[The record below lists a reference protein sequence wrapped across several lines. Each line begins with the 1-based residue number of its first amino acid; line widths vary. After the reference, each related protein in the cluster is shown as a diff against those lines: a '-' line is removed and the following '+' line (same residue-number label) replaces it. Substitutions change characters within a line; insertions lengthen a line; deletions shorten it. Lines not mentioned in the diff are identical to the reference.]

1 MAKPPKKKYVSK
13 TQGTRLDDGTYV
25 TPIAEV
31 KGYKTSANA
40 VREGTGNFAK
50 SLFSGTNLATEI
62 MGAPLAVA
70 LETLSGRNDYKSAL
84 PNLDRSNKMFGLA
97 YDKNNL
103 PQNEQLSPSTAL
115 GITNPFISVPIDLAA
130 DLVTGKLATSSK
142 SIGKNLVRNK
152 MPKQLQFANQ
162 ANLLNLFKLNKPK
175 QTFKSEIDWAKW
187 NSDTPKY
194 PELINE
200 YNTIEESTKKAGT
213 WMKNPDGSPFQGTPE
228 QFIQQ
233 QSSWF
238 KKAFPNPVK
247 NELEN
252 NLINYHGTGSNFNVF
267 KSNVNSIRG
276 TARGSGIYSTP
287 EKEVALEYAKSR
299 NKENPIVMRLYQNS
313 NNPQTKI
320 DDITKLS
327 ESNFKEFLKKN
338 PKGSADFKEKF
349 NEFLKK
355 DEELKNN
362 IKDEDFMLQYPF
374 DYLKVG
380 KEQIVPFSNYPK
392 SAVGNVGFF
401 DMTNPNIYKGLIPGA
416 VATGIGT
423 QMLQNNKDIKALGG
437 PIKPIRKKTWN
448 DLNKKG
454 LTLTTL
460 SPNEEATFQN
470 WKKSLPSNL
479 QDESEHYD
487 LRGAWKTGIQPELFY
502 RDEEGK
508 FQSAHPI
515 DVNEPGSIYQP
526 HLFSRDPNTGRY
538 LKGPNHPTQ
547 EYAIESDIRSGYT
560 PYIDIKTGD
569 WYSKKMF
576 NGGKI
581 TNNMKKKKNNL
592 PKYNPGGT
600 VFPQMNNQN
609 LMNMNVV
616 GGGVS
621 NISNSGGGGFGQQLL
636 GKVGGEIFKNIPGAS
651 NIASDPLGSL
661 VGLTTNSVIDMVKA
675 IEEKERER
683 RPMLKNINSV
693 MAMGGK
699 VDDMFNYLYEDILTN
714 NLNSYASGGTIK
726 IKPSKKGT
734 FTKAAKSR
742 GMGVQEFASKVLAN
756 KDNYSSAMV
765 KKANFARNASKWK
778 HDMGGYVDPQNV
790 PVEVEGE
797 EMYEMPNGQV
807 GEFSGP
813 KHENGGIPI
822 ELPEGTK
829 IYSDR
834 LTING
839 KTMAE
844 RKDKRE
850 KNISKLERL
859 LSKNPQDKF
868 IKSALQREKETFQ
881 QEEQQDMMVQEQ
893 MNNAQQQTE
902 QAMMQ
907 MMMPQTTMGYGGMLM
922 ANGGYIDPTDPPTN
936 SPTTIKLD
944 PNQAYRVPQLDT
956 EGELTFRNVSYNEKG
971 EPVITDK
978 RIPKYAEY
986 MSPSSHY
993 ANQYAEYIN
1002 QGLYNLKDEER
1013 YQRIMQDLTTR
1024 YPSQGRD
1031 VLFKVA
1037 DFYNKQGQFS
1047 NKKGEFV
1054 EGSPVE
1060 SFGVL
1065 NTLYGADA
1073 GKYYEQQ
1080 VANMRKQVE
1089 GNLFGKPLKWA
1100 PGSINPDNMMIKNE
1114 TEELANGGMIKRA
1127 DGSYSKRGLWDNIR
1141 ANRGSGKKPTKQM
1154 LAQEK
1159 KIRAEEKAMGGYIY
1173 GNGGKLP
1180 TEILKAR
1187 LESHMSSEEANDY
1200 LDEYGKGGYVVRKSN
1215 DRKGKTHVVIG
1226 PDGTKKYFGDPKMGE
1241 KGKSKHGKE
1250 AFYARHKHNL
1260 KNNPYFRAYARAT
1273 WGMGGTIPTY
1283 GNGTPPYGIMTD
1295 ENYLQRSDEALLK
1308 NNFDITNPDN
1318 SLMKNIGYPFELNV
1332 GQSSLPYNQPLI
1344 NFDLSKLSSTPYNS
1358 PLLENIPVVDYGVLN
1373 DVMNYDFSKSKKEES
1388 GKEKPDEPLLQNNN
1402 FTFSDET
1409 YTGLP
1414 KMNILG
1420 NKPESKEKPGKENKK
1435 NKFMEAL
1442 QKAFLEVTGNKEGFT
1457 EGDLKGMQGT
1467 EMGKTLPS
1475 LMTLL
1480 NRLETPKNI
1489 NFFRNFGQD
1498 ALRAAQEAQG
1508 LASTNKYQQLRD
1520 LKLQENAARQ
1530 RGRGSARGVNT
1541 LRALDLASDMLGQQ
1555 GMEQVYNNY
1564 AQQMMSLLGQKS
1576 QLENVQDQMVM
1587 QGEQNRDLADRQ
1599 DIDAF
1604 YTNLAENM
1612 ATASEFTQKQGRDLN
1627 VKQYNDDVLT
1637 LSNSL
1642 SKYGVVPVRKNGN
1655 FVFEYNGKQLPLNES
1670 MNLLEEI
1677 KKLEEE
1683 RQKEKQK
1690 GKTKVAET
1698 NEDSEEP
1705 G

>member
-1 MAKPPKKKYVSK
+1 MAKPPKRK
-13 TQGTRLDDGTYV
+13 
-25 TPIAEV
+25 
-31 KGYKTSANA
+31 
-40 VREGTGNFAK
+40 
-50 SLFSGTNLATEI
+50 
-62 MGAPLAVA
+62 
-70 LETLSGRNDYKSAL
+70 
-84 PNLDRSNKMFGLA
+84 NKIKNGLTV
-97 YDKNNL
+97 
-103 PQNEQLSPSTAL
+103 LSP
-115 GITNPFISVPIDLAA
+115 D
-130 DLVTGKLATSSK
+130 
-142 SIGKNLVRNK
+142 
-152 MPKQLQFANQ
+152 Q
-162 ANLLNLFKLNKPK
+162 
-175 QTFKSEIDWAKW
+175 
-187 NSDTPKY
+187 
-194 PELINE
+194 E
-200 YNTIEESTKKAGT
+200 YVY
-213 WMKNPDGSPFQGTPE
+213 
-228 QFIQQ
+228 QQ
-233 QSSWF
+233 
-238 KKAFPNPVK
+238 
-247 NELEN
+247 
-252 NLINYHGTGSNFNVF
+252 
-267 KSNVNSIRG
+267 
-276 TARGSGIYSTP
+276 
-287 EKEVALEYAKSR
+287 
-299 NKENPIVMRLYQNS
+299 
-313 NNPQTKI
+313 
-320 DDITKLS
+320 
-327 ESNFKEFLKKN
+327 
-338 PKGSADFKEKF
+338 
-349 NEFLKK
+349 
-355 DEELKNN
+355 
-362 IKDEDFMLQYPF
+362 
-374 DYLKVG
+374 
-380 KEQIVPFSNYPK
+380 
-392 SAVGNVGFF
+392 
-401 DMTNPNIYKGLIPGA
+401 
-416 VATGIGT
+416 
-423 QMLQNNKDIKALGG
+423 
-437 PIKPIRKKTWN
+437 
-448 DLNKKG
+448 
-454 LTLTTL
+454 
-460 SPNEEATFQN
+460 
-470 WKKSLPSNL
+470 WKKSLTPNL
-479 QDESEHYD
+479 QNESKDYD
-487 LRGAWKTGIQPELFY
+487 LRGAWLTGEQPELFY
-502 RDEEGK
+502 RDEKDK

-515 DVNEPGSIYQP
+515 NVNQKGSIYEP
-526 HLFSRDPNTGRY
+526 HLFSNDPVTGRY
-538 LKGPNHPTQ
+538 LKSPNHPSYI
-547 EYAIESDIRSGYT
+547 EAIEGDIKAGYT
-560 PYIDIKTGD
+560 PIMDVKTGLM
-569 WYSKKMF
+569 YAKKF
-576 NGGKI
+576 KNGGKI

-592 PKYNPGGT
+592 PKYFPGGT
-600 VFPQMNNQN
+600 VFPQVANQN
-609 LMNMNVV
+609 LIDMNVV
-616 GGGVS
+616 GKGVS
-621 NISNSGGGGFGQQLL
+621 NITNSGGGGFGQQLL

-683 RPMLKNINSV
+683 RPVLKNINSV

-756 KDNYSSAMV
+756 KDNYSPAMV

-778 HDMGGYVDPQNV
+778 HAFGGMITPDMYMQQLMYGSYATGGEINEPCPKGFIRVGNDCVPDPNLYNKVDNTYSDQNRQADMYMNEMKRRFNTQVPKEKYTNALTIQQGRSNTMNPADTVPIRQNKYTYFPDQEAFGKVPYIMNFPPVKGVIPTNQYIKDYSPYKTPYANGGLVPQNI

-922 ANGGYIDPTDPPTN
+922 ANGGYTDPPTN

-944 PNQAYRVPQLDT
+944 PSKAYRVPQLDT

-971 EPVITDK
+971 EPIITDK
-978 RIPKYAEY
+978 KIPRYAEY

-993 ANQYAEYIN
+993 ANQYGEYIN
-1002 QGLYNLKDEER
+1002 QGLYNLKEDER
-1013 YQRIMQDLTTR
+1013 YQKIMQDLKTR
-1024 YPSQGRD
+1024 YPDQPKD
-1031 VLFKVA
+1031 TLFKVA
-1037 DFYNKQGQFS
+1037 DFYNNYGQFS

-1065 NTLYGADA
+1065 NTLYGIDA

-1080 VANMRKQVE
+1080 VANMRKEVE
-1089 GNLFGKPLKWA
+1089 NKLFGTPLKWA

-1187 LESHMSSEEANDY
+1187 LESHMSSEEVNDY

-1283 GNGTPPYGIMTD
+1283 KNGTPPYGLPTSKGVD
-1295 ENYLQRSDEALLK
+1295 YNLLGELQNFITPDLSPETMSEELYNEAKNTLPIKELMDNLIYSEAL
-1308 NNFDITNPDN
+1308 N
-1318 SLMKNIGYPFELNV
+1318 
-1332 GQSSLPYNQPLI
+1332 SSLPVKELMDEILYNEAVNSSLPTVEKMSNELYNEATANKLPYLNQLAQNNPGQLI
-1344 NFDLSKLSSTPYNS
+1344 F
-1358 PLLENIPVVDYGVLN
+1358 ENPN
-1373 DVMNYDFSKSKKEES
+1373 D
-1388 GKEKPDEPLLQNNN
+1388 PLLQSNSYNENFIGPDRDVYPNPNYNN
-1402 FTFSDET
+1402 FNFNNET

-1414 KMNILG
+1414 PMNLVG
-1420 NKPESKEKPGKENKK
+1420 NSSATNVSTKKETKK

-1442 QKAFLEVTGNKEGFT
+1442 QKAFAEATGNKEGFT

-1489 NFFRNFGQD
+1489 NFFREFGQD

>member
-1 MAKPPKKKYVSK
+1 MAKPPKKKYK
-13 TQGTRLDDGTYV
+13 
-25 TPIAEV
+25 I
-31 KGYKTSANA
+31 
-40 VREGTGNFAK
+40 
-50 SLFSGTNLATEI
+50 
-62 MGAPLAVA
+62 
-70 LETLSGRNDYKSAL
+70 
-84 PNLDRSNKMFGLA
+84 
-97 YDKNNL
+97 KN
-103 PQNEQLSPSTAL
+103 
-115 GITNPFISVPIDLAA
+115 
-130 DLVTGKLATSSK
+130 
-142 SIGKNLVRNK
+142 
-152 MPKQLQFANQ
+152 
-162 ANLLNLFKLNKPK
+162 
-175 QTFKSEIDWAKW
+175 
-187 NSDTPKY
+187 
-194 PELINE
+194 
-200 YNTIEESTKKAGT
+200 
-213 WMKNPDGSPFQGTPE
+213 
-228 QFIQQ
+228 
-233 QSSWF
+233 
-238 KKAFPNPVK
+238 
-247 NELEN
+247 
-252 NLINYHGTGSNFNVF
+252 
-267 KSNVNSIRG
+267 
-276 TARGSGIYSTP
+276 
-287 EKEVALEYAKSR
+287 
-299 NKENPIVMRLYQNS
+299 
-313 NNPQTKI
+313 
-320 DDITKLS
+320 
-327 ESNFKEFLKKN
+327 
-338 PKGSADFKEKF
+338 
-349 NEFLKK
+349 
-355 DEELKNN
+355 
-362 IKDEDFMLQYPF
+362 
-374 DYLKVG
+374 
-380 KEQIVPFSNYPK
+380 
-392 SAVGNVGFF
+392 
-401 DMTNPNIYKGLIPGA
+401 
-416 VATGIGT
+416 
-423 QMLQNNKDIKALGG
+423 
-437 PIKPIRKKTWN
+437 
-448 DLNKKG
+448 G
-454 LTLTTL
+454 LTVLP
-460 SPNEEATFQN
+460 SNEEFVFQQ

-479 QDESEHYD
+479 QNDTPDYD
-487 LRGAWKTGIQPELFY
+487 LKGAWLTGEQPELFY
-502 RDEEGK
+502 RDEKDK

-515 DVNEPGSIYQP
+515 NVNQKGSIYEP
-526 HLFSRDPNTGRY
+526 HLFSNDPVTGRY
-538 LKGPNHPTQ
+538 LKSPNHPSYI
-547 EYAIESDIRSGYT
+547 EAIEGDIKAGYT
-560 PYIDIKTGD
+560 PIMDVKTGLM
-569 WYSKKMF
+569 YAKKF
-576 NGGKI
+576 KNGGKI

-592 PKYNPGGT
+592 PKYFPGGT
-600 VFPQMNNQN
+600 VFPQMANQN
-609 LMNMNVV
+609 LIDMNVV
-616 GGGVS
+616 GKGVS
-621 NISNSGGGGFGQQLL
+621 NITNTGGGGFGQQLL
-636 GKVGGEIFKNIPGAS
+636 GKVGGEIAKNIPGVG

-661 VGLTTNSVIDMVKA
+661 VGLSVNSVVDMVKA

-683 RPMLKNINSV
+683 RPVLKNINSV

-778 HDMGGYVDPQNV
+778 HDMGGYVEPQNV

-922 ANGGYIDPTDPPTN
+922 ANGGYTDPPTN

-944 PNQAYRVPQLDT
+944 PSKAYRVPQLDT

-971 EPVITDK
+971 EPIITDK
-978 RIPKYAEY
+978 KIPRYAEY

-993 ANQYAEYIN
+993 ANQYGEYIN
-1002 QGLYNLKDEER
+1002 QGLYNLKENER
-1013 YQRIMQDLTTR
+1013 YQKIMQDLKTR
-1024 YPSQGRD
+1024 YPDQPKD
-1031 VLFKVA
+1031 TLFKVA
-1037 DFYNKQGQFS
+1037 DFYNNYGQFS

-1065 NTLYGADA
+1065 NTLYGIDA

-1080 VANMRKQVE
+1080 VANMRKEVE
-1089 GNLFGKPLKWA
+1089 NKLFGTPLKWA

-1187 LESHMSSEEANDY
+1187 LESHMSSEEVNDY

-1283 GNGTPPYGIMTD
+1283 ENGTPPYGLPTSKGVD
-1295 ENYLQRSDEALLK
+1295 YNLLGELQNFITPDLLPETMSEELYNEAKNTLPIRELMDNLIYSEAL
-1308 NNFDITNPDN
+1308 N
-1318 SLMKNIGYPFELNV
+1318 
-1332 GQSSLPYNQPLI
+1332 SSLPVKELMDEILYNEAVNSSLPTVEKMSNELYNEATANKLPYLNQLAKDNPGQLIFENPNDPVIKSNQP
-1344 NFDLSKLSSTPYNS
+1344 STPYNS
-1358 PLLENIPVVDYGVLN
+1358 PLLENIPNVDYGILN
-1373 DVMNYDFSKSKKEES
+1373 NIMNYDFSKSKKEKS
-1388 GKEKPDEPLLQNNN
+1388 DKKNPDEPLLQNNN

-1420 NKPESKEKPGKENKK
+1420 NKPESKEKPGKETKK

-1442 QKAFLEVTGNKEGFT
+1442 QKAFAEATGNKEGFT

-1489 NFFRNFGQD
+1489 NFFREFGQD

-1627 VKQYNDDVLT
+1627 VKQYNDDILSLAKSYSRYGIEVVRNPQTNVLE
-1637 LSNSL
+1637 LIYKDKVI
-1642 SKYGVVPVRKNGN
+1642 SK
-1655 FVFEYNGKQLPLNES
+1655 
-1670 MNLLEEI
+1670 EEAEKI
-1677 KKLEEE
+1677 
-1683 RQKEKQK
+1683 KEK
-1690 GKTKVAET
+1690 
-1698 NEDSEEP
+1698 EEKNK
-1705 G
+1705 

>member
-1 MAKPPKKKYVSK
+1 MAYGGMIDPSMYM
-13 TQGTRLDDGTYV
+13 QQMMYGTY
-25 TPIAEV
+25 A
-31 KGYKTSANA
+31 
-40 VREGTGNFAK
+40 
-50 SLFSGTNLATEI
+50 
-62 MGAPLAVA
+62 
-70 LETLSGRNDYKSAL
+70 
-84 PNLDRSNKMFGLA
+84 
-97 YDKNNL
+97 
-103 PQNEQLSPSTAL
+103 
-115 GITNPFISVPIDLAA
+115 
-130 DLVTGKLATSSK
+130 
-142 SIGKNLVRNK
+142 
-152 MPKQLQFANQ
+152 
-162 ANLLNLFKLNKPK
+162 
-175 QTFKSEIDWAKW
+175 
-187 NSDTPKY
+187 
-194 PELINE
+194 
-200 YNTIEESTKKAGT
+200 
-213 WMKNPDGSPFQGTPE
+213 QG
-228 QFIQQ
+228 
-233 QSSWF
+233 
-238 KKAFPNPVK
+238 
-247 NELEN
+247 
-252 NLINYHGTGSNFNVF
+252 
-267 KSNVNSIRG
+267 
-276 TARGSGIYSTP
+276 
-287 EKEVALEYAKSR
+287 
-299 NKENPIVMRLYQNS
+299 
-313 NNPQTKI
+313 
-320 DDITKLS
+320 
-327 ESNFKEFLKKN
+327 
-338 PKGSADFKEKF
+338 
-349 NEFLKK
+349 
-355 DEELKNN
+355 
-362 IKDEDFMLQYPF
+362 
-374 DYLKVG
+374 
-380 KEQIVPFSNYPK
+380 
-392 SAVGNVGFF
+392 
-401 DMTNPNIYKGLIPGA
+401 
-416 VATGIGT
+416 
-423 QMLQNNKDIKALGG
+423 
-437 PIKPIRKKTWN
+437 
-448 DLNKKG
+448 
-454 LTLTTL
+454 
-460 SPNEEATFQN
+460 
-470 WKKSLPSNL
+470 
-479 QDESEHYD
+479 
-487 LRGAWKTGIQPELFY
+487 
-502 RDEEGK
+502 
-508 FQSAHPI
+508 
-515 DVNEPGSIYQP
+515 
-526 HLFSRDPNTGRY
+526 
-538 LKGPNHPTQ
+538 
-547 EYAIESDIRSGYT
+547 
-560 PYIDIKTGD
+560 
-569 WYSKKMF
+569 
-576 NGGKI
+576 
-581 TNNMKKKKNNL
+581 
-592 PKYNPGGT
+592 
-600 VFPQMNNQN
+600 
-609 LMNMNVV
+609 
-616 GGGVS
+616 
-621 NISNSGGGGFGQQLL
+621 GQ
-636 GKVGGEIFKNIPGAS
+636 V
-651 NIASDPLGSL
+651 
-661 VGLTTNSVIDMVKA
+661 
-675 IEEKERER
+675 
-683 RPMLKNINSV
+683 
-693 MAMGGK
+693 
-699 VDDMFNYLYEDILTN
+699 
-714 NLNSYASGGTIK
+714 
-726 IKPSKKGT
+726 
-734 FTKAAKSR
+734 
-742 GMGVQEFASKVLAN
+742 
-756 KDNYSSAMV
+756 
-765 KKANFARNASKWK
+765 
-778 HDMGGYVDPQNV
+778 PQNV

-956 EGELTFRNVSYNEKG
+956 KGELTFRNVSYNEKG

-978 RIPKYAEY
+978 KIPRYAEY

-993 ANQYAEYIN
+993 ANQYGEYIN

-1013 YQRIMQDLTTR
+1013 YQRIMQNLQTK
-1024 YPSQGRD
+1024 YPNQPKD
-1031 VLFKVA
+1031 TLFKVA
-1037 DFYNKQGQFS
+1037 DFYNNYGQFS
-1047 NKKGEFV
+1047 NKKGVFV

-1065 NTLYGADA
+1065 NTLYGIDA

-1089 GNLFGKPLKWA
+1089 NSLFEKPLKWA

-1173 GNGGKLP
+1173 GNG
-1180 TEILKAR
+1180 
-1187 LESHMSSEEANDY
+1187 
-1200 LDEYGKGGYVVRKSN
+1200 
-1215 DRKGKTHVVIG
+1215 
-1226 PDGTKKYFGDPKMGE
+1226 
-1241 KGKSKHGKE
+1241 
-1250 AFYARHKHNL
+1250 
-1260 KNNPYFRAYARAT
+1260 
-1273 WGMGGTIPTY
+1273 
-1283 GNGTPPYGIMTD
+1283 TPPYGLPTSKGVD
-1295 ENYLQRSDEALLK
+1295 YNLLNELQNFITPDLLPEVMSEELYNEAKNTLPIKELMDNLTYSEAL
-1308 NNFDITNPDN
+1308 N
-1318 SLMKNIGYPFELNV
+1318 
-1332 GQSSLPYNQPLI
+1332 SSLPVKELMDEMLYSEAINSSLPTVEKMSNELYNEATANKLPYLNQLAQNNPGQLI
-1344 NFDLSKLSSTPYNS
+1344 F
-1358 PLLENIPVVDYGVLN
+1358 ENPN
-1373 DVMNYDFSKSKKEES
+1373 D
-1388 GKEKPDEPLLQNNN
+1388 PLLQSNSYNENFIGPDRDVYPNPNYNN

-1414 KMNILG
+1414 PMNLVG
-1420 NKPESKEKPGKENKK
+1420 NSSATNVSTKKEESGKKTKK

-1442 QKAFLEVTGNKEGFT
+1442 QKAFLEATGNKEGFT

-1489 NFFRNFGQD
+1489 NFFREFGQD

-1627 VKQYNDDVLT
+1627 VKQYNNDVLT
-1637 LSNSL
+1637 LSSSL

-1677 KKLEEE
+1677 KKLEEK
-1683 RQKEKQK
+1683 QKEKQK

-1705 G
+1705 SN

>member
-31 KGYKTSANA
+31 KGYKTPANA
-40 VREGTGNFAK
+40 VREGRGKFAK
-50 SLFSGTNLATEI
+50 GLYSGANLATEV
-62 MGAPLAVA
+62 MGTPLALA
-70 LETLSGRNDYKSAL
+70 LETLSGRGDYKSAL
-84 PNLDRSNKMFGLA
+84 PNVDRSNKMFGLP

-103 PQNEQLSPSTAL
+103 LQNEQLSPSTAL
-115 GITNPFISVPIDLAA
+115 GIDNPYMSVPIDLAT
-130 DLVTGKLATSSK
+130 DLLTGKLATSGK
-142 SIGKNLVRNK
+142 SIGKNLIKNK
-152 MPKQLQFANQ
+152 IPKQLQSVNQAGFAN
-162 ANLLNLFKLNKPK
+162 LFGLGKPK
-175 QTFKSEIDWAKW
+175 QSFKSEIDWGKW
-187 NSDTPKY
+187 NPETPNY

-213 WMKNPDGSPFQGTPE
+213 WMKNPNGSEFKGTPE

-233 QSSWF
+233 QSSHF
-238 KKAFPNPVK
+238 KKAFPEGFDQTTRGTSHFFNTQKLDEPLFTSDIRSAVHYTATENPGFWNVNK
-247 NELEN
+247 HKINQPTKTEYPLKSQSKEELELIKEAGKTGDYSKVIQHYN
-252 NLINYHGTGSNFNVF
+252 NKALNSNE
-267 KSNVNSIRG
+267 G
-276 TARGSGIYSTP
+276 G
-287 EKEVALEYAKSR
+287 
-299 NKENPIVMRLYQNS
+299 LYQLYSPKSKNS
-313 NNPQTKI
+313 FTI
-320 DDITKLS
+320 DAK
-327 ESNFKEFLKKN
+327 
-338 PKGSADFKEKF
+338 
-349 NEFLKK
+349 
-355 DEELKNN
+355 
-362 IKDEDFMLQYPF
+362 
-374 DYLKVG
+374 G
-380 KEQIVPFSNYPK
+380 KEWTNIPYEGREMPTDFVAEDLFNKNLDYINIENVRDPALGNLKIINPNRINTK
-392 SAVGNVGFF
+392 SAIGNVGFF
-401 DMTNPNIYKGLIPGA
+401 DMTNPNIYKGLAPGA
-416 VATGIGT
+416 IATGAALS
-423 QMLQNNKDIKALGG
+423 QLPQEEKALGG

-502 RDEEGK
+502 YDEEGK

-581 TNNMKKKKNNL
+581 TNMKKKKNNL
-592 PKYNPGGT
+592 PKYDNGT
-600 VFPQMNNQN
+600 GAIGATAVK
-609 LMNMNVV
+609 
-616 GGGVS
+616 

-683 RPMLKNINSV
+683 RPILKNINSV

-1037 DFYNKQGQFS
+1037 DFYNNYGQFS

-1100 PGSINPDNMMIKNE
+1100 PGSINPDNMVIKNE

-1283 GNGTPPYGIMTD
+1283 ENGTPPYGVTMTD

-1318 SLMKNIGYPFELNV
+1318 SLMKNIGYPFQLNV
-1332 GQSSLPYNQPLI
+1332 EQSSLPYNQPLI
-1344 NFDLSKLSSTPYNS
+1344 NFDLSTLP
-1358 PLLENIPVVDYGVLN
+1358 
-1373 DVMNYDFSKSKKEES
+1373 SKSKKEES
-1388 GKEKPDEPLLQNNN
+1388 N
-1402 FTFSDET
+1402 
-1409 YTGLP
+1409 
-1414 KMNILG
+1414 
-1420 NKPESKEKPGKENKK
+1420 KEKPGKKPTEK
-1435 NKFMEAL
+1435 NKLMEAL
-1442 QKAFLEVTGNKEGFT
+1442 QKAFFEATGNKEGFT

-1627 VKQYNDDVLT
+1627 VAQYNKDILSLAKSYSRYGIEVVRNPKTNVLE
-1637 LSNSL
+1637 LVYNDKVI
-1642 SKYGVVPVRKNGN
+1642 SK
-1655 FVFEYNGKQLPLNES
+1655 
-1670 MNLLEEI
+1670 EEAEKI
-1677 KKLEEE
+1677 KKEAD
-1683 RQKEKQK
+1683 KK
-1690 GKTKVAET
+1690 
-1698 NEDSEEP
+1698 
-1705 G
+1705 

>member
-1 MAKPPKKKYVSK
+1 MAKPPKRK
-13 TQGTRLDDGTYV
+13 
-25 TPIAEV
+25 
-31 KGYKTSANA
+31 
-40 VREGTGNFAK
+40 
-50 SLFSGTNLATEI
+50 
-62 MGAPLAVA
+62 
-70 LETLSGRNDYKSAL
+70 
-84 PNLDRSNKMFGLA
+84 NKIKNGLTV
-97 YDKNNL
+97 
-103 PQNEQLSPSTAL
+103 LSP
-115 GITNPFISVPIDLAA
+115 D
-130 DLVTGKLATSSK
+130 
-142 SIGKNLVRNK
+142 
-152 MPKQLQFANQ
+152 Q
-162 ANLLNLFKLNKPK
+162 
-175 QTFKSEIDWAKW
+175 
-187 NSDTPKY
+187 
-194 PELINE
+194 E
-200 YNTIEESTKKAGT
+200 YVY
-213 WMKNPDGSPFQGTPE
+213 
-228 QFIQQ
+228 QQ
-233 QSSWF
+233 
-238 KKAFPNPVK
+238 
-247 NELEN
+247 
-252 NLINYHGTGSNFNVF
+252 
-267 KSNVNSIRG
+267 
-276 TARGSGIYSTP
+276 
-287 EKEVALEYAKSR
+287 
-299 NKENPIVMRLYQNS
+299 
-313 NNPQTKI
+313 
-320 DDITKLS
+320 
-327 ESNFKEFLKKN
+327 
-338 PKGSADFKEKF
+338 
-349 NEFLKK
+349 
-355 DEELKNN
+355 
-362 IKDEDFMLQYPF
+362 
-374 DYLKVG
+374 
-380 KEQIVPFSNYPK
+380 
-392 SAVGNVGFF
+392 
-401 DMTNPNIYKGLIPGA
+401 
-416 VATGIGT
+416 
-423 QMLQNNKDIKALGG
+423 
-437 PIKPIRKKTWN
+437 
-448 DLNKKG
+448 
-454 LTLTTL
+454 
-460 SPNEEATFQN
+460 
-470 WKKSLPSNL
+470 WKKSLTPNL
-479 QDESEHYD
+479 QNESKDYD
-487 LRGAWKTGIQPELFY
+487 LRGAWLTGEQPELFY
-502 RDEEGK
+502 RDEKDK

-515 DVNEPGSIYQP
+515 NVNQKGSIYEP
-526 HLFSRDPNTGRY
+526 HLFSNDPVTGRY
-538 LKGPNHPTQ
+538 LKSPNHPSYI
-547 EYAIESDIRSGYT
+547 EAIEGDIKAGYT
-560 PYIDIKTGD
+560 PIMDVKTGLM
-569 WYSKKMF
+569 YAKKF
-576 NGGKI
+576 KNGGKI

-592 PKYNPGGT
+592 PKYFPGGT
-600 VFPQMNNQN
+600 VFPQMANQN
-609 LMNMNVV
+609 LMDMNVV
-616 GGGVS
+616 GS
-621 NISNSGGGGFGQQLL
+621 NITNTGGGGFGQQLL
-636 GKVGGEIFKNIPGAS
+636 GKVGGEIAKNIPGVG

-661 VGLTTNSVIDMVKA
+661 VGLTVNSVVDMFKA

-683 RPMLKNINSV
+683 RPVLKNINSV

-778 HDMGGYVDPQNV
+778 HDMGGYVEPQNV

-922 ANGGYIDPTDPPTN
+922 ANGGYTDPPTN

-944 PNQAYRVPQLDT
+944 PSKAYRVPQLDT

-971 EPVITDK
+971 EPIITDK
-978 RIPKYAEY
+978 KIPRYAEY

-993 ANQYAEYIN
+993 ANQYGEYIN
-1002 QGLYNLKDEER
+1002 QGLYNLKEDER
-1013 YQRIMQDLTTR
+1013 YQKIMQDLKTR
-1024 YPSQGRD
+1024 YPDQPKD
-1031 VLFKVA
+1031 TLFKVA
-1037 DFYNKQGQFS
+1037 DFYNNYGQFS

-1065 NTLYGADA
+1065 NTLYGIDA

-1080 VANMRKQVE
+1080 VANMRKEVE
-1089 GNLFGKPLKWA
+1089 NNLFGTPLKWA

-1187 LESHMSSEEANDY
+1187 LESHMSSEEVNDY

-1358 PLLENIPVVDYGVLN
+1358 PLLENIPSVDYGVLN

-1388 GKEKPDEPLLQNNN
+1388 GKEKP
-1402 FTFSDET
+1402 
-1409 YTGLP
+1409 
-1414 KMNILG
+1414 
-1420 NKPESKEKPGKENKK
+1420 GKENKK

-1442 QKAFLEVTGNKEGFT
+1442 QKAFAEATGNKEGFT

-1489 NFFRNFGQD
+1489 NFFREFGQD

-1683 RQKEKQK
+1683 RQKEKEKQK

-1705 G
+1705 GN

>member
-31 KGYKTSANA
+31 KGYKTPANA
-40 VREGTGNFAK
+40 VREGRGKFAK
-50 SLFSGTNLATEI
+50 GLYSGANLATEV
-62 MGAPLAVA
+62 MGTPLALA
-70 LETLSGRNDYKSAL
+70 LETLSGRGDYKSAL
-84 PNLDRSNKMFGLA
+84 PNVDRSNKMFGLP

-115 GITNPFISVPIDLAA
+115 GIDNPYMSVPIDLAT
-130 DLVTGKLATSSK
+130 DLLTGKLATSGK
-142 SIGKNLVRNK
+142 SIGKNLIKNK
-152 MPKQLQFANQ
+152 IPKQLQSVNQAGFAN
-162 ANLLNLFKLNKPK
+162 LFGLGKPK
-175 QTFKSEIDWAKW
+175 QSFKSEIDWGKW
-187 NSDTPKY
+187 NPETPNY

-213 WMKNPDGSPFQGTPE
+213 WMKNPNGSEFKGTPE

-233 QSSWF
+233 QSSHF
-238 KKAFPNPVK
+238 KKAFPEGFDQTTRGTSHFFNTQKLDEPLFTSDIRSAVHYTATENPGFWNVNK
-247 NELEN
+247 HKINQPTKTEYPLKSQSKEELELIKEAGKTGDYSKVIQHYN
-252 NLINYHGTGSNFNVF
+252 NKALNSNE
-267 KSNVNSIRG
+267 G
-276 TARGSGIYSTP
+276 G
-287 EKEVALEYAKSR
+287 
-299 NKENPIVMRLYQNS
+299 LYQLYSPKSKNS
-313 NNPQTKI
+313 FTI
-320 DDITKLS
+320 DAK
-327 ESNFKEFLKKN
+327 
-338 PKGSADFKEKF
+338 
-349 NEFLKK
+349 
-355 DEELKNN
+355 
-362 IKDEDFMLQYPF
+362 
-374 DYLKVG
+374 G
-380 KEQIVPFSNYPK
+380 KEWTNIPYEGREMPTDFVAEDLFNKNLDYINIENVRDPALGNLKIINPNRINTK
-392 SAVGNVGFF
+392 SAIGNVGFF
-401 DMTNPNIYKGLIPGA
+401 DMTNPNIYKGLAPGA
-416 VATGIGT
+416 IATGAALS
-423 QMLQNNKDIKALGG
+423 QLPQEEKALGG

-487 LRGAWKTGIQPELFY
+487 LRGAWATGIQPELFY

-581 TNNMKKKKNNL
+581 TNMKKKKNNL
-592 PKYNPGGT
+592 PKYDNGT
-600 VFPQMNNQN
+600 GAIGATAVK
-609 LMNMNVV
+609 
-616 GGGVS
+616 

-1037 DFYNKQGQFS
+1037 DFYNNYGQFS

-1100 PGSINPDNMMIKNE
+1100 PGSINPDNMVIKNE

-1200 LDEYGKGGYVVRKSN
+1200 LDEYGKGGYVVRRSN

-1283 GNGTPPYGIMTD
+1283 ENGTPPYGVTMTD

-1318 SLMKNIGYPFELNV
+1318 SLMKNIGYPFQLNV
-1332 GQSSLPYNQPLI
+1332 EQSSLPYNQPLI
-1344 NFDLSKLSSTPYNS
+1344 NFDLSTLP
-1358 PLLENIPVVDYGVLN
+1358 
-1373 DVMNYDFSKSKKEES
+1373 SKSKKEES
-1388 GKEKPDEPLLQNNN
+1388 N
-1402 FTFSDET
+1402 
-1409 YTGLP
+1409 
-1414 KMNILG
+1414 
-1420 NKPESKEKPGKENKK
+1420 KEKPGKKPTEK
-1435 NKFMEAL
+1435 NKLMEAL
-1442 QKAFLEVTGNKEGFT
+1442 QKAFFEATGNKEGFT

-1467 EMGKTLPS
+1467 ETGKTLPS

-1627 VKQYNDDVLT
+1627 VAQYNKDILSLAKSYSRYGIEVVRNPKTNVLE
-1637 LSNSL
+1637 LVYNDKVI
-1642 SKYGVVPVRKNGN
+1642 SK
-1655 FVFEYNGKQLPLNES
+1655 
-1670 MNLLEEI
+1670 EEAEKI
-1677 KKLEEE
+1677 KKEAD
-1683 RQKEKQK
+1683 KK
-1690 GKTKVAET
+1690 
-1698 NEDSEEP
+1698 
-1705 G
+1705 

>member
-1 MAKPPKKKYVSK
+1 MAKKRRVKVDNKTYNINSPEYKKLYSEGIMSVDTEGIPNYYSPEEA
-13 TQGTRLDDGTYV
+13 TV
-25 TPIAEV
+25 TAKKINRGEE
-31 KGYKTSANA
+31 A
-40 VREGTGNFAK
+40 VRKGRGKF
-50 SLFSGTNLATEI
+50 
-62 MGAPLAVA
+62 GAGVLSALDYAMQFGDTPMALA
-70 LETLSGRNDYKSAL
+70 LEALTGRGDFNAAL
-84 PNLDRSNKMFGLA
+84 PNITRSLKKFKLPVDESLKP
-97 YDKNNL
+97 YETNND
-103 PQNEQLSPSTAL
+103 QLSVSEAL
-115 GITNPFISVPIDLAA
+115 GIENPY
-130 DLVTGKLATSSK
+130 LATTLDVLSSRGVRRK
-142 SIGKNLVRNK
+142 SGKAVKN
-152 MPKQLQFANQ
+152 PKQFIKQLSTERLPQQYANSNQAGFAN
-162 ANLLNLFKLNKPK
+162 LIGLDKPK
-175 QTFKSEIDWAKW
+175 QNFKSEIDWNKW
-187 NSDTPKY
+187 NPETPNY

-200 YNTIEESTKKAGT
+200 YNAIEESTKKAGT
-213 WMKNPDGSPFQGTPE
+213 WMKNADGSEFQGAPE

-233 QSSWF
+233 QSSNF
-238 KKAFPNPVK
+238 KKAFPEGFDQTFRGSDYHIPTLVVRPETNYKSLFTGNEDLANNYSTVTNKGYYNPNIPTFEQQYKSKGYKGGPLQNIYGKAQTGGIYNLAVPK
-247 NELEN
+247 TNDKIFLDAQNRHWADLQNDEIFNKLQNKGITSSSDTEN
-252 NLINYHGTGSNFNVF
+252 YNVWPRPSSNKSFSTDNLATYLDQSDDLKRVEI
-267 KSNVNSIRG
+267 KNVNDGGLGDVLIHKHVPG
-276 TARGSGIYSTP
+276 N
-287 EKEVALEYAKSR
+287 YAKSL
-299 NKENPIVMRLYQNS
+299 I
-313 NNPQTKI
+313 
-320 DDITKLS
+320 
-327 ESNFKEFLKKN
+327 
-338 PKGSADFKEKF
+338 
-349 NEFLKK
+349 
-355 DEELKNN
+355 
-362 IKDEDFMLQYPF
+362 
-374 DYLKVG
+374 
-380 KEQIVPFSNYPK
+380 
-392 SAVGNVGFF
+392 GNVGFF
-401 DMTNPNIYKGLIPGA
+401 DMTNPNIYKGLVPGA
-416 VATGIGT
+416 IATGAALSQLPQEEKALGGEVNPPKKSKRYRLPTGEYVSEAVNVTAPKMSAYEKRVKAAGKDSKRYKNLGSQIYKGFNQLPGLGGKDSFIENLVEYTPVAGQLLSIDDFNEGFNDLRKNNEEGT
-423 QMLQNNKDIKALGG
+423 FNNIVSMLGVLPAGKYGDLYELPKYTEKILDALGIYGVANDIYKDENVPIVNKYVNDFFKQKFQPSKQNPQDQFIPPQDNLKPNLSPIAEDIKALGG
-437 PIKPIRKKTWN
+437 
-448 DLNKKG
+448 
-454 LTLTTL
+454 
-460 SPNEEATFQN
+460 
-470 WKKSLPSNL
+470 
-479 QDESEHYD
+479 
-487 LRGAWKTGIQPELFY
+487 
-502 RDEEGK
+502 
-508 FQSAHPI
+508 
-515 DVNEPGSIYQP
+515 
-526 HLFSRDPNTGRY
+526 
-538 LKGPNHPTQ
+538 
-547 EYAIESDIRSGYT
+547 
-560 PYIDIKTGD
+560 
-569 WYSKKMF
+569 
-576 NGGKI
+576 KI
-581 TNNMKKKKNNL
+581 TNMKKKKNNL
-592 PKYNPGGT
+592 PKYFPGGT
-600 VFPQMNNQN
+600 VFPQMANQN

-956 EGELTFRNVSYNEKG
+956 KGELTFRNVSYNEKG

-978 RIPKYAEY
+978 KIPRYAEY

-993 ANQYAEYIN
+993 ANQYGEYIN

-1013 YQRIMQDLTTR
+1013 YQRIMQNLQTK
-1024 YPSQGRD
+1024 YPNQPKD
-1031 VLFKVA
+1031 TLFKVA
-1037 DFYNKQGQFS
+1037 DFYNNYGQFS

-1065 NTLYGADA
+1065 NTLYGIDA

-1089 GNLFGKPLKWA
+1089 NSLFEKPLKWA

-1173 GNGGKLP
+1173 GNG
-1180 TEILKAR
+1180 
-1187 LESHMSSEEANDY
+1187 
-1200 LDEYGKGGYVVRKSN
+1200 
-1215 DRKGKTHVVIG
+1215 
-1226 PDGTKKYFGDPKMGE
+1226 
-1241 KGKSKHGKE
+1241 
-1250 AFYARHKHNL
+1250 
-1260 KNNPYFRAYARAT
+1260 
-1273 WGMGGTIPTY
+1273 
-1283 GNGTPPYGIMTD
+1283 TPPYG
-1295 ENYLQRSDEALLK
+1295 
-1308 NNFDITNPDN
+1308 
-1318 SLMKNIGYPFELNV
+1318 
-1332 GQSSLPYNQPLI
+1332 LPT
-1344 NFDLSKLSSTPYNS
+1344 SKG
-1358 PLLENIPVVDYGVLN
+1358 VDYNLLN
-1373 DVMNYDFSKSKKEES
+1373 E
-1388 GKEKPDEPLLQNNN
+1388 LQN
-1402 FTFSDET
+1402 FITPDL
-1409 YTGLP
+1409 LP
-1414 KMNILG
+1414 
-1420 NKPESKEKPGKENKK
+1420 
-1435 NKFMEAL
+1435 
-1442 QKAFLEVTGNKEGFT
+1442 EV
-1457 EGDLKGMQGT
+1457 
-1467 EMGKTLPS
+1467 
-1475 LMTLL
+1475 
-1480 NRLETPKNI
+1480 
-1489 NFFRNFGQD
+1489 
-1498 ALRAAQEAQG
+1498 
-1508 LASTNKYQQLRD
+1508 
-1520 LKLQENAARQ
+1520 
-1530 RGRGSARGVNT
+1530 
-1541 LRALDLASDMLGQQ
+1541 
-1555 GMEQVYNNY
+1555 
-1564 AQQMMSLLGQKS
+1564 MS
-1576 QLENVQDQMVM
+1576 E
-1587 QGEQNRDLADRQ
+1587 
-1599 DIDAF
+1599 
-1604 YTNLAENM
+1604 
-1612 ATASEFTQKQGRDLN
+1612 
-1627 VKQYNDDVLT
+1627 
-1637 LSNSL
+1637 
-1642 SKYGVVPVRKNGN
+1642 
-1655 FVFEYNGKQLPLNES
+1655 
-1670 MNLLEEI
+1670 
-1677 KKLEEE
+1677 
-1683 RQKEKQK
+1683 
-1690 GKTKVAET
+1690 
-1698 NEDSEEP
+1698 
-1705 G
+1705 